1 MVVGLNTWV
10 IIQNAVRN
18 TWALRMWNQ
27 TETLGFVVFIA
38 SEQNGFPKKRIER
51 VYKESRSGTDM
62 SEMCSEKN
70 GAGQDPGFCAW
81 EFDWS
86 SSGLT
91 ACCSECG
98 AELDGNWDGRLDWW
112 PDEEE

>member
-1 MVVGLNTWV
+1 MG
-10 IIQNAVRN
+10 
-18 TWALRMWNQ
+18 
-27 TETLGFVVFIA
+27 
-38 SEQNGFPKKRIER
+38 K
-51 VYKESRSGTDM
+51 
-62 SEMCSEKN
+62 MCSEKQ

-98 AELDGNWDGRLDWW
+98 AELDGNWDGRLNWW
-112 PDEEE
+112 AEDEEE

>member
-1 MVVGLNTWV
+1 MTSMTCWKNWEFQ
-10 IIQNAVRN
+10 IIECIKPFGCGCGAK
-18 TWALRMWNQ
+18 
-27 TETLGFVVFIA
+27 
-38 SEQNGFPKKRIER
+38 PR

-70 GAGQDPGFCAW
+70 EAGQDPGFCAW

-112 PDEEE
+112 PNDEEE